1 VRLNP
6 SCAAALLAG
15 LSVPACRSHEAPATE
30 APASAPAPVPL
41 RDRAAADVAK
51 LDAALKHYAT
61 NNAGRYPDTLEPL
74 VSPDTSGATYLGVRV
89 LPKDPWGRDYGY
101 ELAAPGAKSPRPRVF
116 SLGSDGRAGGTGD
129 AADIDNGVP
138 AAPPK

>member
-15 LSVPACRSHEAPATE
+15 LIVPACRSHEAAAAE
-30 APASAPAPVPL
+30 APASAPAPVAL

-51 LDAALKHYAT
+51 FDAALQHFAT
-61 NNAGRYPDTLEPL
+61 NNAGRYPETLEQL
-74 VSPDTSGATYLGVRV
+74 AVPDTNGDTYLGVRV

-101 ELAAPGAKSPRPRVF
+101 EFAAPGAKSPRPRVF

-129 AADIDNGVP
+129 AADVDNGAS